1 MQSQSVNED
10 ADLGLQQKVIPLADC
25 PGSFLDLEV
34 ALMTL
39 DSLLCNLNGII
50 EHLNAL
56 GLV

>member
-1 MQSQSVNED
+1 MNSQRTDGD

-56 GLV
+56 GLI